1 MTNKITMRRLEI
13 IEFLKGYAIF
23 TIMIYHFLQILD
35 LPNPFQHFISFGGTG
50 VHLFVLLSGFGLF
63 LSYLK
68 KPTNYVTFL
77 KKRVSKIYIPY
88 VFIVIISALIS
99 FFIPLYQNSLYAF
112 GGHVFLYKMFDETI
126 IGSYGY
132 PLWFISMII
141 QFYIIFIPLA
151 SIAKKMKPIDFIMLG
166 ITISFIWICLVLTLG
181 KETERV
187 WNSFFLQF
195 MWEFILGMVIALKY
209 AENNYEFNYN
219 PNRIYLLVLGIVG
232 CVTYGVLAMKG
243 GVVGKMINDVP
254 ALIGYSAI
262 AIFIYKLKIESIN
275 KFFIYSGH
283 ISFSIYLLHT
293 LILSIALIFTN
304 GAYISI
310 VLCVSL
316 VLIYLASFY
325 YQKVILSVYRFL
337 KI

>member
-1 MTNKITMRRLEI
+1 MRRLEI

-23 TIMIYHFLQILD
+23 TIMIYHFLQTLN
-35 LPNPFQHFISFGGTG
+35 LPDPFNHFISFGGTG

-63 LSYLK
+63 LSYLR
-68 KPTNYVTFL
+68 KPTNYFTFL

-88 VFIVIISALIS
+88 VVIVIISALIS

-112 GGHVFLYKMFDETI
+112 GGHVFLYKMFDESI

-151 SIAKKMKPIDFIMLG
+151 IIAKRVSPVNFIIAGAAMSIL
-166 ITISFIWICLVLTLG
+166 WVLIVVGLG
-181 KETERV
+181 KESERV

-195 MWEFILGMVIALKY
+195 IWEFALGMVLALKFAQNDY
-209 AENNYEFNYN
+209 KFNFN
-219 PNRIYLLVLGIVG
+219 VRRVYLLLFAILG
-232 CVTYGVLAMKG
+232 CASYGLMAMKG
-243 GVVGKMINDVP
+243 GVVGKMVNDLP
-254 ALIGYSAI
+254 ALIGYSSL
-262 AIFIYKLKIESIN
+262 AIFIYKLRIEGIN

-293 LILSIALIFTN
+293 LILSLALFYTN
-304 GAYISI
+304 GGYISI
-310 VLCVSL
+310 VLCVSML
-316 VLIYLASFY
+316 TIYFASFY
-325 YQKVILSVYRFL
+325 YQKVIFSLYRFL
-337 KI
+337 NI